1 MKFAL
6 ICPNEPVL
14 NGYRVAQ
21 VEEVT
26 FPVGDPTYWME
37 CADNV
42 IADQWYFNTTTQQI
56 TVVPVVIT
64 TITQPTQNEIIAA
77 LITRIAA
84 LEAARQ

>member
-26 FPVGDPTYWME
+26 FPVGEPTYWME
-37 CADNV
+37 CADDV
-42 IADQWYFNTTTQQI
+42 VADLWYFDTATQKI
-56 TVVPVVIT
+56 TIVPLVVST
-64 TITQPTQNEIIAA
+64 AAQLTQDEIIAS
-77 LITRIAA
+77 LIARIAA
-84 LEAARQ
+84 LERT

>member
-21 VEEVT
+21 VEEVV
-26 FPVGDPTYWME
+26 FPVGNPTYWME

-42 IADQWYFNTTTQQI
+42 VADNWYFKDGAFIQHPDALPSSNGL
-56 TVVPVVIT
+56 
-64 TITQPTQNEIIAA
+64 QNM
-77 LITRIAA
+77 
-84 LEAARQ
+84 